1 MAKRHVIS
9 ITNGKGSLEL
19 DNGTY
24 SVSATVAGYDS
35 STIDPTSQEIT
46 EGVDSY
52 NFTISATGTLTL
64 HVTDD
69 GTEIGV
75 PIVGAT
81 FIRCDSEGTTYGTE
95 ITTDDEG
102 NAVFNNVP
110 FSTEGDAPNIYY
122 KQTASDGEHT
132 FNSDLQTVT
141 LEAETHTIE
150 IENPMAASREFNL
163 TDAYYEG
170 LPIAD
175 GSLTLEL

>member
-1 MAKRHVIS
+1 MAKSHVIP

-24 SVSATVAGYDS
+24 NVSATVAGYDV
-35 STIDPTSQEIT
+35 STIDPPLQEIT
-46 EGVDSY
+46 EGLDSY

-69 GTEIGV
+69 GTEVGIPV
-75 PIVGAT
+75 VGAT
-81 FIRCDSEGTTYGTE
+81 FVRCDAEGVTYGTE

-102 NAVFNNVP
+102 NEIFNNVP
-110 FSTEGDAPNIYY
+110 FSALGDAPNIYY

-150 IENPMAASREFNL
+150 VENAMAAVREFSL
-163 TDAYYEG
+163 TDANYEG
-170 LPIAD
+170 LPIED
-175 GSLTLEL
+175 GSITLEL